1 MRTKQSLI
9 DEINK
14 FPDDAKFF
22 AYEGEPGIGIVVNY
36 PDDGINRRKQGF
48 IYCQDDDDQK
58 ETKLVLN

>member
-36 PDDGINRRKQGF
+36 PNLDQGF
-48 IYCQDDDDQK
+48 IHCSEGKKQD
-58 ETKLVLN
+58 ETQLFLR